1 MYYNTCMSKIK
12 SPGVA
17 GIFYPAGAGEL
28 NKYIDHFKYNSK
40 NYYEY
45 KTRAVIVPHAGINYS
60 GQLAYN
66 GLKLLNPN
74 LQTLFIFAPAHHVP
88 FQNLCIASYSE
99 WETPFGN
106 IKVNQRI
113 NKELNDRFYIGC
125 YNEAFEDEHS
135 IEIQLPFIKSIFED
149 VSIVPVLVGK
159 SDTNAI
165 LKLIKHY
172 WDDKN
177 IGFVISSDLSHFL
190 KDKDAQKLD
199 LLTAEMVEKGD
210 ITQFNY
216 KQACGSFGICALT
229 EFASEQKFS
238 LIRNGLMNS
247 SATTGDTSRV
257 VGYGSWFL
265 YEGSTNEFLKK
276 YYSGKILR
284 ICREVI
290 LGELN
295 RTNYGNLTH
304 LHLPPVFEERIACF
318 VTLEK
323 DDQLRGCIG
332 SILAHRTLKEDL
344 IANAKAAAFRDPRF
358 RPLERS
364 EFEKL
369 SIAVSLLS
377 QPESISFASEKDL
390 LEQIEPFK
398 DGLIIKDDVYQ
409 AVYLPSVWEQLPDK
423 KDFLSSLKVK
433 AGLSADYFSNTFEAF
448 KFNSEYI
455 K

>member
-1 MYYNTCMSKIK
+1 MYYNAYMSKIK

-28 NKYIDHFKYNSK
+28 EKYIERFKYDSK

-45 KTRAVIVPHAGINYS
+45 KSRAVIVPHAGINFS
-60 GQLAYN
+60 GRLAYE
-66 GLKLLNPN
+66 GLKQLDKT
-74 LQTLFIFAPAHHVP
+74 LQTLFIFAPAHRVP
-88 FQNLCIASYSE
+88 FDNLCIASYSE

-106 IKVNQRI
+106 LKVNQRI
-113 NKELNDRFYIGC
+113 NKELNDRFFVGC

-135 IEIQLPFIKSIFED
+135 IEIQLPFIRKLFEE
-149 VSIVPVLVGK
+149 VNIVPVLVGR
-159 SDTNAI
+159 SDTNSI
-165 LKLIKHY
+165 LKIIQHY

-177 IGFVISSDLSHFL
+177 IGFIISSDLSHFL
-190 KDKDAQKLD
+190 KDKEAQKMD
-199 LLTAEMVEKGD
+199 LMTAEMIESGD
-210 ITQFNY
+210 VTQFNY
-216 KQACGSFGICALT
+216 KQACGALSICALT
-229 EFASEQKFS
+229 EFAAQNKFS

-247 SATTGDTSRV
+247 SAVSGDTSRV

-265 YEGSTNEFLKK
+265 YEGTVNEFLKK

-295 RTNYGNLTH
+295 RTNYGSLSH
-304 LHLPPVFEERIACF
+304 LHLPPLFDEKIATF
-318 VTLEK
+318 VTLEIRK
-323 DDQLRGCIG
+323 QLRGCIG

-344 IANAKAAAFRDPRF
+344 IYNAKAAAFKDPRF

-364 EFEKL
+364 EFEYL

-377 QPESISFASEKDL
+377 QPESISFASEKNL
-390 LEQIEPFK
+390 LEQIEQFK
-398 DGLIIKDDVYQ
+398 DGLIIKDGVYQ

-423 KDFLSSLKVK
+423 QEFLKSLKRK
-433 AGLSADYFSNTFEAF
+433 AGLSEDYFSNTFEAF
-448 KFNSEYI
+448 KFQSEYI